1 MKWTCWFNRRRWER
15 QMDAELQFHLD
26 SQISDYVEQGMSR
39 QEAESR
45 ARREFGGFDLAKEE
59 CRDERAFEWFNRLLR
74 DFRYAFRS
82 LSKSPGYTLTVILTL
97 ASGIGANTAIFSL
110 LQGVVFAPLP
120 YRASDRLVVVWQTN
134 RLPRVGLSYP
144 NFLDWQ
150 RSARSFEQMAAS
162 AEQGYDLTGPGPSE
176 HVEGTEISAGFFS
189 TLGVKLLLGREF
201 SVSED
206 VHGGAPAVIIS
217 HRLWRER
224 FGCKPHALGSS
235 VIISGVDYTIVGVLP
250 EEFRFWSESDVYTPL
265 GQSEPIVLG
274 VRSSHWLLCIA
285 RLKPG
290 MSVSQ
295 AQAEMSTIQNALD
308 HLYPEADRDLGTYV
322 VPLKQHILG
331 NAGELLLLLLGAVAL
346 VLLIACANVANLL
359 LARSSARKR
368 EFAVRVALGANRAR
382 VVQQLVTESVVL
394 SVIGGGL
401 GLAFA
406 RWGVPLVLAIAPG
419 SVPRTAN
426 IAVNV
431 PVLVFAFGI
440 SMAVG
445 ILFGLAP
452 LMSSAFDLQGS
463 LKQGGSGLASGHHRS
478 QKSVVI
484 LEMALT
490 LVLLAASGLLFRTI
504 RYLWQVNPGFNPQRI
519 IAFKVGVSPSLTK
532 TAASTRVA
540 YQQLIERIR
549 NVPGVQAADFTGVV
563 PLTGQGGTMPFWIG
577 SEKPVS
583 IQEAPRLV
591 GFLAGPDYLRTMGI
605 PLIRGRFFTLEDTT
619 KSPCVVAI
627 DDVFAR
633 TYFEHSDP
641 IGQTITM
648 GFSPT
653 PPCQIVGVVGH
664 VRIQG
669 LSEPATTI
677 RNQLYFPLYQDPDQW
692 VADNY
697 RGLSVVVRTPLNI
710 AAVMP
715 EIKAA
720 VYKAGGDQPVYD
732 VSTMQAI
739 VAASMSVQRFPMM
752 LFGAFATL
760 ALLLAAVGVYGVFSY
775 SVTQR
780 VPELGIRMALG
791 ANPRDVLRMIIVEGV
806 DLALI
811 GVVTGTSI
819 AVIVAQVLP
828 SFSRLL
834 YGIKATDPLTLAV
847 TSLVLMSTVIVACY
861 IPARRAANLDPMI
874 TLRNE

>member
-1 MKWTCWFNRRRWER
+1 M
-15 QMDAELQFHLD
+15 
-26 SQISDYVEQGMSR
+26 
-39 QEAESR
+39 
-45 ARREFGGFDLAKEE
+45 RE
-59 CRDERAFEWFNRLLR
+59 N
-74 DFRYAFRS
+74 
-82 LSKSPGYTLTVILTL
+82 TLT
-97 ASGIGANTAIFSL
+97 
-110 LQGVVFAPLP
+110 
-120 YRASDRLVVVWQTN
+120 
-134 RLPRVGLSYP
+134 
-144 NFLDWQ
+144 
-150 RSARSFEQMAAS
+150 
-162 AEQGYDLTGPGPSE
+162 
-176 HVEGTEISAGFFS
+176 
-189 TLGVKLLLGREF
+189 
-201 SVSED
+201 
-206 VHGGAPAVIIS
+206 
-217 HRLWRER
+217 
-224 FGCKPHALGSS
+224 
-235 VIISGVDYTIVGVLP
+235 
-250 EEFRFWSESDVYTPL
+250 
-265 GQSEPIVLG
+265 
-274 VRSSHWLLCIA
+274 
-285 RLKPG
+285 
-290 MSVSQ
+290 
-295 AQAEMSTIQNALD
+295 
-308 HLYPEADRDLGTYV
+308 
-322 VPLKQHILG
+322 
-331 NAGELLLLLLGAVAL
+331 
-346 VLLIACANVANLL
+346 
-359 LARSSARKR
+359 
-368 EFAVRVALGANRAR
+368 
-382 VVQQLVTESVVL
+382 
-394 SVIGGGL
+394 
-401 GLAFA
+401 
-406 RWGVPLVLAIAPG
+406 
-419 SVPRTAN
+419 
-426 IAVNV
+426 
-431 PVLVFAFGI
+431 
-440 SMAVG
+440 
-445 ILFGLAP
+445 
-452 LMSSAFDLQGS
+452 
-463 LKQGGSGLASGHHRS
+463 
-478 QKSVVI
+478 
-484 LEMALT
+484 
-490 LVLLAASGLLFRTI
+490 
-504 RYLWQVNPGFNPQRI
+504 
-519 IAFKVGVSPSLTK
+519 
-532 TAASTRVA
+532 
-540 YQQLIERIR
+540 
-549 NVPGVQAADFTGVV
+549 
-563 PLTGQGGTMPFWIG
+563 
-577 SEKPVS
+577 
-583 IQEAPRLV
+583 
-591 GFLAGPDYLRTMGI
+591 LRTMGI

-641 IGQTITM
+641 LGQTITM

-806 DLALI
+806 HLALI
-811 GVVTGTSI
+811 GVVIGTSI